1 MEHNLTITNLDLTKL
16 VLTNTIQK
24 RKRKIYLDITNKCE
38 HVTERYIA
46 VKINAKRNRPTRIK
60 FICTV
65 VLSSFV

>member
-38 HVTERYIA
+38 HVTER
-46 VKINAKRNRPTRIK
+46 
-60 FICTV
+60 
-65 VLSSFV
+65 